1 MDKKAATQTIGV
13 LTEALPYIQK
23 FSGKTVVIKYGG
35 NAMVDDT
42 LKNSF
47 ARDVALMKQV
57 GINPVVV
64 HGGGPQIGSELEKM
78 GKKSKFVD
86 GMRVTDTETMVVV
99 ENVLCNKINKDI
111 VTLINN
117 HGGNAIGI
125 SGKDDDLISVKKM
138 VHNTDL
144 GYVGEVSTMNPDI
157 VRQLSNENRI
167 PVIAP
172 VGLGPG
178 GESYNINADTVAGK
192 LSIVLVAEKIML
204 LTNQVGLL
212 DKDEKLITNTTPSE
226 IEALINDGIIH
237 SGMLPKIKC
246 VLDAILSGVN
256 MAHIIDGRLEHAV
269 LLELFTKDGIGTLI
283 KTSF

>member
-1 MDKKAATQTIGV
+1 MDKKAATQIIRV

-117 HGGNAIGI
+117 HGGNAIGL

-138 VHNTDL
+138 AHNTDL

-157 VRQLSNENRI
+157 VRQLSNEHRI
-167 PVIAP
+167 PDIAP
-172 VGLGPG
+172 VGLGPE

-212 DKDEKLITNTTPSE
+212 DKDE
-226 IEALINDGIIH
+226 
-237 SGMLPKIKC
+237 
-246 VLDAILSGVN
+246 ILS
-256 MAHIIDGRLEHAV
+256 RLNYLKSHYSK
-269 LLELFTKDGIGTLI
+269 FYQI
-283 KTSF
+283 FY

>member
-23 FSGKTVVIKYGG
+23 FSGKTVVIKYVG

-117 HGGNAIGI
+117 HGGNAIGL

>member
-117 HGGNAIGI
+117 HGGNAIGL

>member
-117 HGGNAIGI
+117 HGGNAIGL

-204 LTNQVGLL
+204 LTTQF
-212 DKDEKLITNTTPSE
+212 S
-226 IEALINDGIIH
+226 
-237 SGMLPKIKC
+237 
-246 VLDAILSGVN
+246 
-256 MAHIIDGRLEHAV
+256 
-269 LLELFTKDGIGTLI
+269 
-283 KTSF
+283 